1 MSSVLI
7 AYNNDCNTELHHFFE
22 SCSDEAKQACLDNK
36 ITFESVCP
44 PNLNADKVCGKME
57 SNSLCVIVSHGINGE
72 IINENNEE
80 VISIHTTN
88 YNFANK
94 GLYALACYSGLDL
107 KDELI
112 RIGIK
117 FFVGYSD
124 SWMIGTDKE
133 LFLKCALQ
141 GLKDFLS
148 GKSKKDAKECMI
160 STYKNTIK
168 DMPSNSFEDNFQKML
183 MINNL
188 ESLVF
193 EGEDDLLF
201 SDLA

>member
-1 MSSVLI
+1 MKHRSAFVI
-7 AYNNDCNTELHHFFE
+7 FTCIQGAARRRH
-22 SCSDEAKQACLDNK
+22 
-36 ITFESVCP
+36 V
-44 PNLNADKVCGKME
+44 NA
-57 SNSLCVIVSHGINGE
+57 
-72 IINENNEE
+72 
-80 VISIHTTN
+80 
-88 YNFANK
+88 
-94 GLYALACYSGLDL
+94 
-107 KDELI
+107 
-112 RIGIK
+112 R
-117 FFVGYSD
+117 D
-124 SWMIGTDKE
+124 SQDYFI
-133 LFLKCALQ
+133 LQ